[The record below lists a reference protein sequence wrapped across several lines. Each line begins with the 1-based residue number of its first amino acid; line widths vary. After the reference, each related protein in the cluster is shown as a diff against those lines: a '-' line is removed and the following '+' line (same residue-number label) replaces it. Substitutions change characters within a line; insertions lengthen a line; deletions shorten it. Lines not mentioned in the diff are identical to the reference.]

1 MNKQGRSVGIVSDCP
16 LQRHL
21 VKTATQNAGYDVRY
35 CREPERFSPTEELPE
50 EPDAWI
56 LMIKDEERW
65 ADISDLFL
73 EKATAPI
80 LFADEEAPGRQS
92 SDYDYWQRRLL
103 SKLKSLV
110 GQPEEVSAPE
120 QLPSTDDPPLRVTTL
135 QLPEYL
141 RPGKPSDKVEKVVV
155 LVASLGGPA
164 AVKAFIDCLPPQVPA
179 AFIYAQHID
188 QAAAQVLLRVLG
200 RHGNYPFREPAEGV
214 RLHYGEV
221 MLVPIEKEFCFTP
234 DGNMQLLDRP
244 WSGPYSPN
252 LNQVLLNVSD
262 YFGARTHVIAFSG
275 MGEDGAQA
283 APLLKAYGS
292 TVWCQ
297 SSDSC
302 ANSSMVDA
310 IAATGCVDFRGTPE
324 ALAEKLLKS
333 MENETLLNRRNSK
346 KG

>member
-1 MNKQGRSVGIVSDCP
+1 MSTRELTVGIVSDCP

-21 VKTATQNAGYDVRY
+21 VKSAATNAGYVVRY
-35 CREPERFSPTEELPE
+35 CREPERFVADDTFPE
-50 EPDAWI
+50 EPDVWI
-56 LMIKDEERW
+56 VMIKDEERW
-65 ADISDLFL
+65 ADAGELFL
-73 EKATAPI
+73 EQASAPV
-80 LFADEEAPGRQS
+80 LFTEEEAPNRQG

-103 SKLKSLV
+103 GKLEALV
-110 GQPEEVSAPE
+110 GAPRDSEASAPPGAATE
-120 QLPSTDDPPLRVTTL
+120 QPLRSASL

-141 RPGKPSDKVEKVVV
+141 RPASPTDKVEKVVV

-164 AVKAFIDCLPPQVPA
+164 AVKAFIDCLPPEVPA

-188 QAAAQVLLRVLG
+188 PMAARVLLRVLG
-200 RHGNYPFREPAEGV
+200 RHGNYPFREPVDGAS
-214 RLHYGEV
+214 LHHGEV
-221 MLVPIEKEFCFTP
+221 LLMPIASELAFTP
-234 DGNMQLLDRP
+234 EGTVQLLDRP
-244 WSGPYSPN
+244 WPGPYSPSI
-252 LNQVLLNVSD
+252 NQVMLNVSD
-262 YFGARTHVIAFSG
+262 HFGARTHVIAFSG

-292 TVWCQ
+292 TIWCQ

-310 IAATGCVDFRGTPE
+310 IAATGCVDFRGPPR

-333 MENETLLNRRNSK
+333 MENEALINRRNAK